1 MIRDTCDHCANEIL
15 PGTLVEAKSGVYCC
29 IGCRIVRENLLDNG
43 MGEFYEFRNTP
54 LERVG
59 NSLGQESKFSY
70 LDDEQFQSEKLLGSD
85 GRLSVRFF
93 IEGARCQACLWILE
107 QIPERLDYVDYSR
120 FSLDKSVLEIGMPFK
135 SKLSEVASLIQSY
148 GYKAHLVLEDSKALE
163 LKRKAKRAE
172 LIRLGVSFACA
183 GNIMLLSFSAYAGL
197 EGELRRWF
205 DYASL
210 ILCLPVIS
218 YGALPFYR
226 STIGFINSR
235 QFSIDVSVAFGIVL
249 GFVASAIHVIQGK
262 GDVYF
267 DTISMLVF
275 LLLGSRFLLD
285 SARDKGM
292 NSSEARSF
300 FSHTSAKKLL
310 KNGDVKEVHSSLLVP
325 GDVMVIERGDTILAD
340 GEIIDGVS
348 YINESALTGESFP
361 VRKNI
366 GDMVF
371 AGSENQSESIQVKVI
386 ASSSESK
393 MGRILEKL
401 QSNWG
406 RKTKLSRISDSFS
419 KKIVIVVTLLALGV
433 YIYFHFLG
441 RPEIGFQR
449 ALAMII
455 ITCPCALGFNIPL
468 AVMIGMRKLA
478 RFGIIL
484 KDDSVVENVKESKH
498 VFLDKTGTITSGS
511 RDIKLEW
518 TEEPEANVLYSL
530 ELRSV
535 HPLGKEVVAAIK
547 AGYDVQ
553 EVELEDFHE
562 VPGSGPRAKYN
573 GDEFSIRPL
582 RSENTSFGLFKN
594 EKLILKANV
603 VDELDVNFSNV
614 VDYLTAKG
622 KKVFLLSGDSKQRV
636 LKASKSALGKI
647 ERSFYEVSPEDKEK
661 IVNDYSKSVMLG
673 DGVND
678 ALALKNAS
686 VGIAANGGVDL
697 ALSSSDIYFCSGG
710 LESLRRLYQGC
721 DQIVSILKTNVFIA
735 LLYNIIFIFLAM
747 IGFISPFSA
756 AVLMPLS
763 SLTLLGVS
771 FFMLS
776 RLDRVLRK

>member
-1 MIRDTCDHCANEIL
+1 MKETCDHCANEIL
-15 PGTLVEAKSGVYCC
+15 SGTLIKVESGMYCC
-29 IGCRIVRENLLDNG
+29 VGCRIVRENLLANG

-59 NSLGQESKFSY
+59 NNLGEESKFSY
-70 LDDEQFQSEKLLGSD
+70 LDDEQFQNEKLLETD
-85 GRLSVRFF
+85 GHLKVRFF

-107 QIPERLDYVDYSR
+107 QIPERLNYVDFSR
-120 FSLDKSVLEIGMPFK
+120 FSLDKSVLELGMPVN
-135 SKLSEVASLIQSY
+135 SKLSAVASLIQSY

-197 EGELRRWF
+197 EGELRMWF

-249 GFVASAIHVIQGK
+249 GFIASALHVIQGK

-292 NSSEARSF
+292 NSSETRSF
-300 FSHTSAKKLL
+300 FSHVSARKVLE
-310 KNGDVKEVHSSLLVP
+310 NGEVKEVHSSLLVP
-325 GDVMVIERGDTILAD
+325 GDVILIGQGDTIPAD
-340 GEIIDGVS
+340 GEIVDGVS

-361 VRKNI
+361 VRKSL
-366 GDMVF
+366 GDSVF
-371 AGSENQSESIQVKVI
+371 AGSENQSEMIKVKVC
-386 ASSSESK
+386 AGSSESK
-393 MGRILEKL
+393 MGKILEKL
-401 QSNWG
+401 QNNWG
-406 RKTKLSRISDSFS
+406 RRTKLARVSDSFS
-419 KKIVIVVTLLALGV
+419 KKIVMIVTILAFGV
-433 YIYFHFLG
+433 YVYFYLLG
-441 RPEIGFQR
+441 MPEVGFQR

-468 AVMIGMRKLA
+468 AVMIGMKKLA

-484 KDDSVVENVKESKH
+484 KDDSVVENVKESEH
-498 VFLDKTGTITSGS
+498 IFLDKTGTITSGS
-511 RDIKLEW
+511 RNIELQW
-518 TEEPEANVLYSL
+518 TARPEPDVLFSL
-530 ELRSV
+530 EKRSA
-535 HPLGKEVVAAIK
+535 HPLGKEIVETLIRDHNVK
-547 AGYDVQ
+547 
-553 EVELEDFHE
+553 EVSLEEYLE
-562 VPGSGPRAKYN
+562 VPGSGPKAIHR
-573 GDEFSIRPL
+573 GVEFAIRPL
-582 RSENTSFGLFKN
+582 RAENASFGLFRN
-594 EKLILKANV
+594 NKLILKGNV
-603 VDELDVNFSNV
+603 VDELDVNFCSV
-614 VDYLTAKG
+614 VDYLNSRG

-636 LKASKSALGKI
+636 MKASKAVLGKI
-647 ERSFYEVSPEDKEK
+647 EKSFYEVSPEEKER
-661 IVNDYSKSVMLG
+661 IVNEYSKSVMLG

-710 LESLRRLYQGC
+710 LESLRRLYRGC
-721 DQIVSILKTNVFIA
+721 DQIISILKLNVSIA
-735 LLYNIIFIFLAM
+735 LLYNVLFIFLAM
-747 IGFISPFSA
+747 IGYISPFSA
-756 AVLMPLS
+756 AVLMPIS

-771 FFMLS
+771 FLMLS
-776 RLDRVLRK
+776 RLDRVLSK